1 MSVGVV
7 FLGKAIF
14 FVKNLQCCLEGR
26 KNLSSIIQN
35 LSTLYLKFR
44 CFFFLLFLK
53 MPILCFFGENHYFPD
68 ISIFRPMFS
77 ITLLCSIPP
86 CSVAARWYT
95 KR

>member
-44 CFFFLLFLK
+44 CFFFFTFFKNANLMFLWGKSLLPRHL
-53 MPILCFFGENHYFPD
+53 YF
-68 ISIFRPMFS
+68 
-77 ITLLCSIPP
+77 
-86 CSVAARWYT
+86 
-95 KR
+95 